1 MFADAQCR
9 LASFIPSIVDTVMP
23 PITPSRLATWLKR
36 TPAWQLVLKSDGMRI
51 AYTGTRLKRPYFAI
65 TDIDVRKGWLW
76 SSLHLA
82 TSDGPVILG
91 GIDHQTCASLAQKL
105 AAYVTRALSREIAHH
120 QDAVLR
126 LARHL
131 DSFLSLP
138 RYLAHVDLQNWQAAV
153 HTLPQP
159 EFTRLRSLL
168 AHPLFDPQTTPGE
181 LVPAVR
187 KLQDLLSGPR
197 QGLVER
203 NAAFVRKE
211 LLTHIDFFDSV
222 ESRPLT
228 DEQRKA
234 AVVMEDRNL
243 LIAAAGSGK
252 SSTVV
257 AKIGYAIRTQLC
269 QPGEILA
276 VMFNR
281 NAREELEVRLARRL
295 PGQGE
300 QVACRTFHKLGKDI
314 IAEVEGKQPTPA
326 PWEDSPQTSAN
337 FIEGL
342 IEELSHDPGFLADWV
357 LFRTVCFRP
366 NRELAQFKDQRD
378 YDRYLREVGEEREGH
393 PGILT
398 LNGELVRSM
407 EELAIA
413 NWLFLNGVAYEYE
426 RAYEYETADREHRQ
440 YFPDFYYPDIGLYHE
455 HFALDD
461 DGKAPP
467 LFKGDYEQG
476 VLWKRS
482 LHADKGTVLFETTSA
497 MYRRGE
503 LFDVLKAELEQRGVV
518 FRPRPAEEILARLNQ
533 KQTRYAP
540 ILRTFITHLKAN
552 GGTEAQLTAR
562 AAEQR
567 DRWRA
572 TAFLRVFT
580 AVLRRYQD
588 KLAAQGFIDY
598 EDMVRRAAEY
608 AASGR
613 YRHPYQL
620 ILVDE
625 FQDISRAGCAL
636 IQAMLA
642 QNPACKLFAVGD
654 DWQSINR
661 FAGADIDIMAK
672 FDANFGVTAT
682 SYLTRTFRSNQGI
695 SDVAA
700 GFVQAN
706 PLQYRKEVRASDKNA
721 EDVVRIIEYARDEDV
736 EALLAEQLDG
746 LASLAAEREK
756 TLAVF
761 ILARY
766 NHLKPANLQALAR
779 RYASSLSIEFR
790 SVHRSKGLE
799 ADYVI
804 VLGMN
809 GGSLSFPSQIEDDPL
824 LDMVM
829 PARESYPYAEER
841 RLFYVALT
849 RARHAVILFTRS
861 SQVSRFIPEL
871 LAPVYRGKVRYGQAQ
886 HGVAKACPACGIGI
900 LREKHGPYGWFMGC
914 SAFPACRHTDKLR

>member
-1 MFADAQCR
+1 MAQ
-9 LASFIPSIVDTVMP
+9 
-23 PITPSRLATWLKR
+23 ITPSRLAIWLKR
-36 TPAWQLVLKSDGMRI
+36 TPAWQLVLQRDEMRI
-51 AYTGTRLKRPYFAI
+51 VYPETRLKRPYIAI
-65 TDIDVRKGWLW
+65 TDIEVRKGWLW
-76 SSLHLA
+76 SSLHLG
-82 TSDGPVILG
+82 TSDGPIILG
-91 GIDHQTCASLAQKL
+91 GIDHQSCAALARKL
-105 AAYVTRALSREIAHH
+105 GAYIPRAISREINHH

-131 DSFLSLP
+131 DSFLSFP
-138 RYLAHVDLQNWQAAV
+138 RYLAHFDLQTWQAAV
-153 HTLPQP
+153 QTLPQP

-168 AHPLFDPQTTPGE
+168 AHPLFDPQTAPVE
-181 LVPAVR
+181 LGPAVR

-203 NAAFVRKE
+203 NATFVRKE

-234 AVVMEDRNL
+234 AVIMEDRNL

-257 AKIGYAIRTQLC
+257 AKIGYALRTQFC

-276 VMFNR
+276 VMFNS
-281 NAREELEVRLARRL
+281 NAREELAARLARRL
-295 PGQGE
+295 PGHGE

-378 YDRYLREVGEEREGH
+378 YDRYLREVGEERDGH
-393 PGILT
+393 RGILT

-413 NWLFLNGVAYEYE
+413 NWLYLNGVTYEYE

-440 YFPDFYYPDIGLYHE
+440 YLPDFYFPDIGLYHE

-476 VLWKRS
+476 VLWKRA
-482 LHADKGTVLFETTSA
+482 LHADKGTLLFETTSA

-503 LFDVLKAELEQRGVV
+503 LFDALKAELEHRGII
-518 FRPRPAEEILARLNQ
+518 FQPRSQQEILARLNQ

-540 ILRTFITHLKAN
+540 ILRTFITHLKSN
-552 GGTEAQLTAR
+552 GDTAVQLASR

-572 TAFLRVFT
+572 TVFLRIFT
-580 AVLRRYQD
+580 AVLQRYQE

-608 AASGR
+608 VASGR

-700 GFVQAN
+700 GFVQVN

-721 EDVVRIIEYARDEDV
+721 ENVIQIVEYARDEDV
-736 EALLAEQLDG
+736 DALLVEQLDA
-746 LASLAAEREK
+746 LASVAVEREK
-756 TLAVF
+756 TLTVF

-766 NHLKPANLQALAR
+766 NHLKPANLQALGR
-779 RYASSLSIEFR
+779 RYVSRLSIEFK
-790 SVHRSKGLE
+790 SVHRAKGLE

-804 VLGMN
+804 VLGLN
-809 GGSLSFPSQIEDDPL
+809 GGSFSFPSQIEDDPL

-829 PARESYPYAEER
+829 PARESYPHAEER

-861 SQVSRFIPEL
+861 TQVSRFIPEL
-871 LAPVYRGKVRYGQAQ
+871 LAPGYRGKVRYGQAT
-886 HGVAKACPACGIGI
+886 HRVAKACPACGSGI

-914 SAFPACRHTDKLR
+914 STFPACRHTEKIQGLR